1 MDDFLSA
8 CRYKLPC
15 FVCRKYTPLSDII
28 QVFFKNSIIF
38 FFFAGKEYLERVC
51 LFFQLE
57 GNEVQLKQLVSI
69 LLDNAIR
76 HNQPNGTVEVLLK
89 REKRHAVLCV
99 SNEGEPIPEQQRE
112 RLFERFYQTDSAR
125 AHSGHY
131 GFGLAIAK
139 AIVTA
144 HKGTIAVRCPAGR
157 IEFCVRFL
165 LKR

>member
-1 MDDFLSA
+1 MDLARTEHVAPQMQTLDLSH
-8 CRYKLPC
+8 L
-15 FVCRKYTPLSDII
+15 VCGEALVLETVVYEQGQMLTSEIEPEI
-28 QVFFKNSIIF
+28 QV
-38 FFFAGKEYLERVC
+38 
-51 LFFQLE
+51 E

-131 GFGLAIAK
+131 GLGLAIAK